1 MAAPRA
7 KCRMPRGPC
16 HLPPHYSVEK
26 MLGIGTPGAASA
38 VLALL
43 ALASLAGG
51 PAEATDRPRI
61 TFETTHGSFVLELDR
76 TSAPGTVEN
85 FLRYVR
91 DGFYRGTVFHRVIPG
106 FMIQG
111 GGYTKGFRERPTR
124 APIRNEADRTESN
137 DRGTIAMARTRDPHS
152 ATVQFFINVVDND
165 FLDHR
170 GKTARGW
177 GYTVFGRVVEGM
189 DTVDRIAALPTG
201 SGGPFPKDV
210 PLEAIVIRDTRVH
223 PVD

>member
-1 MAAPRA
+1 MSRTGKLAAA
-7 KCRMPRGPC
+7 
-16 HLPPHYSVEK
+16 
-26 MLGIGTPGAASA
+26 T
-38 VLALL
+38 LAPVLL
-43 ALASLAGG
+43 ALSCLAGG
-51 PAEATDRPRI
+51 AAGAAGGPRV

-76 TSAPGTVEN
+76 SSAPGTVEN

-111 GGYTKGFRERPTR
+111 GGFTKGFRQRPTR
-124 APIRNEADRTESN
+124 APIRNEADRAGSN
-137 DRGTIAMARTRDPHS
+137 DRGTIAMARTGDPHS
-152 ATVQFFINVVDND
+152 ATAQFFINVVDND

-170 GKTARGW
+170 GKNARGW

-189 DTVDRIAALPTG
+189 HTVDRIAALPTG

-210 PLEAIVIRDTRVH
+210 PLEAVVIRDARVH